1 MPNYSIKSPE
11 NNEEWESY
19 LLFRWEVLRKPLGM
33 SKESLADSIEDS
45 KESLADS
52 IEDKSFHLMG
62 VDEKENVIASGRV
75 HFNSENE
82 AQIRYMAV
90 DSRFKRRGIGSE
102 IVDKLEKHAT
112 SKGAGIM
119 VLNAREEAI
128 NFYSNLG
135 YKEVCPYHSDT
146 GIPHKTMKKSL
157 LI

>member
-11 NNEEWESY
+11 SNEEWENY

-33 SKESLADSIEDS
+33 SKESLVDS
-45 KESLADS
+45 L
-52 IEDKSFHLMG
+52 EDKSFHLMG
-62 VDEKENVIASGRV
+62 IDEKENVIASGRV

-102 IVDKLEKHAT
+102 IVDKLEKYAT

-128 NFYSNLG
+128 GFYSNLG

>member
-11 NNEEWESY
+11 SNEEWENY

-33 SKESLADSIEDS
+33 SKESLVDS
-45 KESLADS
+45 L
-52 IEDKSFHLMG
+52 EDKSFHLMG
-62 VDEKENVIASGRV
+62 IDEKENVIASGRV

-90 DSRFKRRGIGSE
+90 DNRFKRRGIGSE
-102 IVDKLEKHAT
+102 IVDKLEKYAT

-128 NFYSNLG
+128 SFYSNLG

>member
-11 NNEEWESY
+11 STEEWESY

-33 SKESLADSIEDS
+33 TKESLS
-45 KESLADS
+45 DS

-62 VDEKENVIASGRV
+62 IDAEKNVIASGRV

-90 DSRFKRRGIGSE
+90 DDLFKRRGIGSE
-102 IVDKLEKHAT
+102 IVDKLERYAT
-112 SKGAGIM
+112 SKGAEVM

-128 NFYSNLG
+128 SFYSSLG
-135 YKEVCPYHSDT
+135 YEEVCPYHSDT
-146 GIPHKTMKKSL
+146 GIPHKTMRKSVL
-157 LI
+157 